1 MNPVPPPELLQVI
14 QADRQ
19 QALKDTM
26 AALTSGVVVVTAVH
40 EGHDWGMTCSSFT
53 TVSLD
58 PALVLWCLHRG
69 SASHAA
75 FTRPAAQGGGY
86 CVSVLAGEQAELA
99 MAFARGSQAERFDG
113 VALERTATGRARL
126 AGARAWFDCTLH
138 ENLGAGDHDI
148 LIGRILDFGLAEG
161 ESLAYTQ
168 RRFGTV
174 HTQDRTGS

>member
-1 MNPVPPPELLQVI
+1 MNPVPPPDLLQVI
-14 QADRQ
+14 QADRR

-26 AALTSGVVVVTAVH
+26 AALSSGVVVVTAH
-40 EGHDWGMTCSSFT
+40 HAGHDWGMTCSSFT

-75 FTRPAAQGGGY
+75 FTQPGAQGGGY
-86 CVSVLAGEQAELA
+86 CVSVLAGDQSEIALK
-99 MAFARGSQAERFDG
+99 FARGSQAERFDG
-113 VALERTATGRARL
+113 TPIERTGSGRARL
-126 AGARAWFDCTLH
+126 AGALAWFDCTLH

-148 LIGRILDFGLAEG
+148 LIGRILDFGLHDG
-161 ESLAYTQ
+161 HSLAYAQ

-174 HTQDRTGS
+174 QPAT